1 MTRRP
6 GLPVTALRSGPLSG
20 DQQIGALVTQGQID
34 LLVFFF
40 DPLSSHPH
48 GDDVRALIRLAVLAD
63 VRLALNA
70 ASTDAMVASSGP
82 PAVRF
87 RRWSLFREEAVDGG
101 WDRFTREPVPAP
113 ART

>member
-1 MTRRP
+1 MRN
-6 GLPVTALRSGPLSG
+6 GPLSG

-48 GDDVRALIRLAVLAD
+48 GDDVPALIRPAVLAD

-70 ASTDAMVASSGP
+70 ASADAMVASSGP
-82 PAVRF
+82 PAVPVQVVV
-87 RRWSLFREEAVDGG
+87 AV
-101 WDRFTREPVPAP
+101 P
-113 ART
+113 